1 MSKMSFIKKYI
12 FTPIFLV
19 LGAALCSSYALVHDF
34 HSSITQLEY
43 NPKQKLYEISISLFR
58 DDLELA
64 LSQATKQK
72 ISLEKAESKASL
84 LEAYIRKNFKLKT
97 KTVNLN
103 YHFIGTETDEPS
115 VWIYLELKAN
125 PAQVKSLT
133 AQVSSLT
140 EIFSDQTN
148 IVNILEPNA
157 KRSYIFDKRTTTQ
170 QLK

>member
-1 MSKMSFIKKYI
+1 MSKMSFLKKYI

-19 LGAALCSSYALVHDF
+19 LGAALCSSYALVHDY

-64 LSQATKQK
+64 LSKANKQK
-72 ISLEKAESKASL
+72 VSLEKVETNRAL
-84 LEAYIRKNFKLKT
+84 LEAYIRKNFQLKS
-97 KTVNLN
+97 KTGKVA
-103 YHFIGTETDEPS
+103 YTYIGAENDDPS
-115 VWIYLELKAN
+115 VWIYLELKAS
-125 PAQVKSLT
+125 PSQVKLLT

-148 IVNILEPNA
+148 IVNIIEPNA
-157 KRSYIFDKRTTTQ
+157 KRSYIFDKRNTIQ
-170 QLK
+170 VLK